1 MTEAWYNLLL
11 YHRWV
16 KEGSALYPGNCFTED
31 PISSTSSLSAY
42 TSLTFNIQQLFSL
55 GDELCQYLFSS
66 KKYSAR
72 QLLTPLL
79 KCETFHH
86 RPQYDPMLLMVGD
99 GKTKEVDWRVSISM
113 QILQGAQSS
122 LILARCIYSSSS
134 FSTYACGVI
143 MIYFEHATVAMN
155 RELFSNCIC
164 ISL

>member
-16 KEGSALYPGNCFTED
+16 KEGSALYPDNCFTED

-42 TSLTFNIQQLFSL
+42 TSLTFNFQQLFSL
-55 GDELCQYLFSS
+55 GDELCQYVFSS
-66 KKYSAR
+66 KNTQPGKYCH
-72 QLLTPLL
+72 LL

-122 LILARCIYSSSS
+122 LIAIFPRPRSPHLFI
-134 FSTYACGVI
+134 I
-143 MIYFEHATVAMN
+143 ILNVAI
-155 RELFSNCIC
+155 LIV
-164 ISL
+164 LVV